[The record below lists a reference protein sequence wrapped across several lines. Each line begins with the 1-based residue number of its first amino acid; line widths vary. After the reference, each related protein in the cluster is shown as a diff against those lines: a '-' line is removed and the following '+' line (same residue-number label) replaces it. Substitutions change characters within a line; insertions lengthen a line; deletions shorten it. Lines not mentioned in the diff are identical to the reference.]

1 MKKLLFLFLIMLI
14 TMPVYAIEYKNGDF
28 RAKVFG
34 ELYADG
40 FYSYEHDG
48 SIGRHNFG
56 SKSFIGSSLLGAEIG
71 YENVSG
77 VFEASLADPVKNF
90 YLNYNFG
97 GKEDHYLLI
106 GKDEIIAAYTF
117 GQVSND
123 LGGLSDYGTL
133 TDATRRLQ
141 LRYGIKG
148 FEMAIIIPSLVGGWS
163 ADYTDDT
170 GYKLGNE
177 RFQPFNVIPRIEL
190 AYTYS
195 NDTIEIKT
203 FGGYATYLYRDNT
216 NVAAEKF
223 FHTYYIGV
231 GGQANFGNSFLQ
243 FTAWYGNNLDLTDAL
258 STYKARSVGVGSDGK
273 ISMFLEDGVTK
284 AENIHSAGAA
294 VGIGHTFMD
303 KITPQIGVG
312 YTANFGDGYG
322 RADNRI
328 GTYINCIFQI
338 NDWFSIIPEVAYMDY
353 LYDSH
358 GNKNGYDI
366 LAGAIAS
373 LIF

>member
-1 MKKLLFLFLIMLI
+1 MKKILFLFLILLI
-14 TMPVYAIEYKNGDF
+14 SVPVFAVEYKNGEF
-28 RAKVFG
+28 RAKVYG

-40 FYSYEHDG
+40 FYSYENDG
-48 SIGRHNFG
+48 NTGKNNFG

-71 YENVSG
+71 YEHVSG

-90 YLNYNFG
+90 YINYNFNG
-97 GKEDHYLLI
+97 DEDHYILI

-123 LGGLSDYGTL
+123 LGGLSDYGTI

-148 FEMAIIIPSLVGGWS
+148 FEMAIIIPSLGGGWS

-177 RFQPFNVIPRIEL
+177 RFQPFNVIPRLEL

-195 NDTIEIKT
+195 NDFIDIKT
-203 FGGYATYLYRDNT
+203 FGGYAAYLYRDNT
-216 NVAAEKF
+216 NAAADKF
-223 FHTYYIGV
+223 FHSYYIGV
-231 GGQANFGNSFLQ
+231 GGQANFNNSFLF
-243 FTAWYGNNLDLTDAL
+243 FTAWYGANLDLTDAL
-258 STYKARSVGVGSDGK
+258 STYKSRSVGVGSDGK
-273 ISMFLEDGVTK
+273 ISMFLEDGSK
-284 AENIHSAGAA
+284 AETIQSAGAA
-294 VGIGHTFMD
+294 VGIGHTFHD
-303 KITPQIGVG
+303 KFTPQIGVG
-312 YTANFGDGYG
+312 YTANFGEAYG
-322 RADNRI
+322 RADERI
-328 GTYINCIFQI
+328 GAYINCVFQI
-338 NDWFSIIPEVAYMDY
+338 NEWFAITPEIAYMDY

-358 GNKNGYDI
+358 GNKKGYDI
-366 LAGAIAS
+366 LAGALAS

>member
-1 MKKLLFLFLIMLI
+1 MKKFIFLVLIMLI
-14 TMPVYAIEYKNGDF
+14 SVPAFAVEYKNGEF
-28 RAKVFG
+28 TAKVYG

-40 FYSYEHDG
+40 FYSYENDG
-48 SIGRHNFG
+48 TIGKHNFG
-56 SKSFIGSSLLGAEIG
+56 SKSFIGSSLLGAEIS

-97 GKEDHYLLI
+97 GKDDHYLLI

-123 LGGLSDYGTL
+123 IGGLSDYGTL

-148 FEMAIIIPSLVGGWS
+148 FEMAIIIPSLGGGWS
-163 ADYTDDT
+163 AEYTDDT

-177 RFQPFNVIPRIEL
+177 RFQPFNVIPRLEL

-195 NDTIEIKT
+195 NDIIEIKT
-203 FGGYATYLYRDNT
+203 FGSYGAYLYRDNT
-216 NVAAEKF
+216 EAASDKV
-223 FHTYYIGV
+223 FHSYHIGV

-243 FTAWYGNNLDLTDAL
+243 FTAWYGANLDLIDAL
-258 STYKARSVGVGSDGK
+258 STYKSRSVGVGNDGK
-273 ISMFLEDGVTK
+273 ISMFLEDGTK
-284 AENIHSAGAA
+284 AENIQSAGAA
-294 VGIGHTFMD
+294 IGIGHTFID

-328 GTYINCIFQI
+328 GTYLNCIFQI
-338 NDWFSIIPEVAYMDY
+338 NEWFAITPEVAYMNY

-358 GNKNGYDI
+358 GNGKGYDI
-366 LAGAIAS
+366 IAGALAS